1 MSLGRPLGR
10 ELWIRE
16 TAKDMKPVV
25 HFAKEK
31 CEDYFFNRIKGY
43 S

>member
-1 MSLGRPLGR
+1 MGR

-16 TAKDMKPVV
+16 TAKDMKPVAR
-25 HFAKEK
+25 FAEEK